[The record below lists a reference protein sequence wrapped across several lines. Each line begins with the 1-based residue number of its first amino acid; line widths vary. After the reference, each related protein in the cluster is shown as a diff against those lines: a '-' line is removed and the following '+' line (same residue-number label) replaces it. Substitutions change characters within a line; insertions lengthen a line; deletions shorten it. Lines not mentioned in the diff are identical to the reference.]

1 MKLILFLAC
10 TCVITNLT
18 DARRFPIT
26 DTKLYVPLETLS
38 TQDNIKLFREGHPLE
53 LAKRTTLVFSNEDLS
68 DIMKIVMSFKNVVF
82 LIKDVTE
89 ILKNEIKEQK
99 GGLLSML
106 AATLGASLLGNML
119 AGKGVTTG
127 GERTNF

>member
-89 ILKNEIKEQK
+89 IVKNEIKEQK
-99 GGLLSML
+99 EGLLSML